1 MKKLILIAL
10 TCSITFFVFGNG
22 DGETRSTTVKL
33 DISTS
38 DRISIQAKNTE
49 LIVET
54 WDKNS
59 MEIEASIRYDGKM
72 TDKMI
77 EFLNQFEQRVK
88 DKISK
93 GAGDVRVDTD
103 LDLPN
108 KIQIGGKHVGINV
121 SYGDENLKVLYRIKA
136 PGTNSY
142 TITNSYEDVRLIG
155 NFDKV
160 EFTQYSGELEAGN
173 IKSAK
178 LNMKYGSATIE
189 SIGNASMEIYE
200 QKLNSRNIGELEINT
215 KYSDLELRK
224 VGTMKATSYESD
236 IQIGSIRNLSG
247 DFKYGE
253 IKVNEKLETAEL
265 TLYEMDIEAE
275 EIEAIKLL
283 NSKYSEIEAE
293 KVGSIV
299 FEQSYEDQT
308 SIGTLGS
315 FKSTN
320 SKYGNHSIELLL
332 GSLILNAY
340 EDEVEID
347 RLGPSATEIS
357 IDGKYIDF
365 SIGTG
370 SVPFVLI
377 TKVKYGKVDYNES
390 QVDVKRYIKDNDQL
404 EVEAHSKAKG
414 TSPVK
419 ISVKGY
425 EVDVKVEY

>member
-1 MKKLILIAL
+1 MKKLISIAL
-10 TCSITFFVFGNG
+10 TCSIAFFALANG

-33 DISTS
+33 DVSSS
-38 DRISIQAKNTE
+38 DRINIQAKYTE

-54 WDKNS
+54 WDKNA
-59 MEIEASIRYDGKM
+59 MEIEASIRYDGKV
-72 TDKMI
+72 TDKML
-77 EFLNQFEQRVK
+77 EFLDQFEQRVK

-93 GAGDVRVDTD
+93 GAGEVNVDTD

-108 KIQIGGKHVGINV
+108 KIQIGGKYVGINI
-121 SYGDENLKVLYRIKA
+121 SYGDDELKVLYRIKA
-136 PGTNSY
+136 PGANSY
-142 TITNSYEDVRLIG
+142 TISNSYEDVRLVG
-155 NFDKV
+155 TFDKV
-160 EFTQYSGELEAGN
+160 DFTQYSGELEAGN

-189 SIGNASMEIYE
+189 SLGTATMEIYE
-200 QKLNSRNIGELEINT
+200 QNLNSRSIGELEINT

-224 VGTMKATSYESD
+224 VGMMKAASYESD
-236 IQIGSIRNLSG
+236 IQIGSIDNLSG

-253 IKVNEKLETAEL
+253 IKVNEMMKTADL

-275 EIEAIKLL
+275 EIETIKLQ
-283 NSKYSEIEAE
+283 NSKYSEFEAS

-320 SKYGNHSIELLL
+320 SKYGNHSIELLQ

-347 RLGPSATEIS
+347 RLGASATEIS
-357 IDGKYIDF
+357 IDGKYIDS
-365 SIGTG
+365 SIGVG
-370 SVPFVLI
+370 NVPFVLA
-377 TKVKYGKVDYNES
+377 TKIKYGKADYDGS
-390 QVDVKRYIKDNDQL
+390 QVEVKRYIKDNDEL
-404 EVEAHSKAKG
+404 EVEVHSKSKG
-414 TSPVK
+414 TNPMR

-425 EVDVKVEY
+425 EVDVRIK